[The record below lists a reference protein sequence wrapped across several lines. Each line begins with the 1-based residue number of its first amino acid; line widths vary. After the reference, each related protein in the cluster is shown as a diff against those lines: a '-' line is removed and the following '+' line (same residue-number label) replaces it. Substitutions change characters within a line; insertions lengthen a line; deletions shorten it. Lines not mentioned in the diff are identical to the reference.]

1 MWTKSGPHRG
11 GGDTVT
17 VNGPGSAGGQW
28 APAST
33 VEIRELEC
41 FLVLADELHF
51 GRTGERL
58 YVSQSRVSQLIRSLE
73 QRIGAR
79 LVDRTSR
86 RVRLTRLGEDF
97 LQALRP
103 AYAALRDT
111 VDNARAAASG
121 LNGPLRIG
129 FQGIVGYAFMDV
141 IGEFEGRYPECAVR
155 LTELP
160 LSDPFGPLYR
170 GEVDTA
176 VVLLPV
182 AEPTLVLGPVFSRQP
197 QYLAVSRRHAF
208 ATRTAL
214 DAEDLATTP
223 LLGVAAPAPDYWREA
238 QAPTRTP
245 SGTPVPQGPTIGTL
259 QEGLSLVAANRGVML
274 LCHPT
279 TEHHHRRD
287 VAYVP
292 VTGLP
297 DSALGLIWRRD
308 LHNARVR
315 AFAEAVANALV
326 HQQDSTEPIQQQAS
340 SVH

>member
-1 MWTKSGPHRG
+1 MA
-11 GGDTVT
+11 VT
-17 VNGPGSAGGQW
+17 GPGGTGEER

-41 FLVLADELHF
+41 FLILAEELHF

-58 YVSQSRVSQLIRSLE
+58 YVSQGRVSQLIRSLE

-79 LVDRTSR
+79 LADRTSR
-86 RVRLTRLGEDF
+86 RVRLTPLGEDF
-97 LQALRP
+97 LDALRP

-111 VDNARAAASG
+111 VENARAAALGVS
-121 LNGPLRIG
+121 GPLRIG
-129 FQGIVGYAFMDV
+129 FQGVMGYGFMEV
-141 IGEFEGRYPECAVR
+141 VAKFEDRYPGCPTR
-155 LTELP
+155 ITELP
-160 LSDPFGPLYR
+160 LSDPFGSLHR
-170 GEVDTA
+170 DEVDTA

-182 AEPTLVLGPVFSRQP
+182 EEPTLVLGRVFSRQP
-197 QYLAVSRRHAF
+197 QYLAVSHRHLF

-223 LLGVAAPAPDYWREA
+223 LVGVAAPAPDYWREV

-245 SGTPVPQGPTIGTL
+245 SGTPVPQGPAVGTL

-279 TEHHHRRD
+279 TEYHSRRD
-287 VAYVP
+287 VAYIP

-297 DSALGLIWRRD
+297 DSALGLVWRGDRE
-308 LHNARVR
+308 NARVR
-315 AFAEAVANALV
+315 AFADAVGDALV
-326 HQQDSTEPIQQQAS
+326 
-340 SVH
+340 

>member
-1 MWTKSGPHRG
+1 MAVAET
-11 GGDTVT
+11 
-17 VNGPGSAGGQW
+17 GSASGQR
-28 APAST
+28 AAAGT

-41 FLVLADELHF
+41 FLILAEELHF
-51 GRTGERL
+51 GRTGDRL

-86 RVRLTRLGEDF
+86 RVRLTRRGEDF
-97 LQALRP
+97 LTALRP
-103 AYAALRDT
+103 AYIALRDT

-121 LNGPLRIG
+121 LSGPLRIG
-129 FQGIVGYAFMDV
+129 FQGVVGHGLIDV
-141 IGEFEGRYPECAVR
+141 IGEFEDRFSECAVEIA
-155 LTELP
+155 ELP

-170 GEVDTA
+170 DEVNIA

-197 QYLAVSRRHAF
+197 QYLAVSRRHPF
-208 ATRTAL
+208 AGRIAL

-223 LLGVAAPAPDYWREA
+223 LVGVAAPAPDYWRET
-238 QAPTRTP
+238 QAPTFTP
-245 SGTPVPQGPTIGTL
+245 SGTPVPRGPEAGTL

-274 LCHPT
+274 LCYPT
-279 TEHHHRRD
+279 TEHHQRRD

-297 DSALGLIWRRD
+297 DSALGLVWRGDRETA
-308 LHNARVR
+308 LVR
-315 AFAEAVANALV
+315 AFADAVAGVLA
-326 HQQDSTEPIQQQAS
+326 
-340 SVH
+340 

>member
-1 MWTKSGPHRG
+1 M
-11 GGDTVT
+11 TVT
-17 VNGPGSAGGQW
+17 APGVTGGER
-28 APAST
+28 APTST

-41 FLVLADELHF
+41 FLILAEELHF

-58 YVSQSRVSQLIRSLE
+58 YVSQGRVSQLIRSLE

-86 RVRLTRLGEDF
+86 RVRLTPLGEDF
-97 LQALRP
+97 LNALRP

-111 VDNARAAASG
+111 VDNARAAALGVS
-121 LNGPLRIG
+121 GPLRIG
-129 FQGIVGYAFMDV
+129 FQGIAGYGFMDV
-141 IGEFEGRYPECAVR
+141 VGEFEDRYPGCATQI
-155 LTELP
+155 TELP
-160 LSDPFGPLYR
+160 LSDPFGPLHR
-170 GEVDTA
+170 DEVDTA

-182 AEPTLVLGPVFSRQP
+182 EEPTLVLGPVFSRQP
-197 QYLAVSRRHAF
+197 QYLAVSRRHLF

-223 LLGVAAPAPDYWREA
+223 VVGVAAPAPDYWREV

-245 SGTPVPQGPTIGTL
+245 SGIPVPQGPAVGTL

-279 TEHHHRRD
+279 TEYHHRRD
-287 VAYVP
+287 VAFVP

-297 DSALGLIWRRD
+297 DSALGLVWRGDRE
-308 LHNARVR
+308 NARVR
-315 AFAEAVANALV
+315 AFAEAVADALV
-326 HQQDSTEPIQQQAS
+326 
-340 SVH
+340 

>member
-1 MWTKSGPHRG
+1 MA
-11 GGDTVT
+11 VT
-17 VNGPGSAGGQW
+17 GPGAVGGER
-28 APAST
+28 APASA

-41 FLVLADELHF
+41 FLVLAEELHF

-58 YVSQSRVSQLIRSLE
+58 YVSQGGVSQLIRSLE

-86 RVRLTRLGEDF
+86 RVGLTPLGEDF
-97 LQALRP
+97 LTALRP

-111 VDNARAAASG
+111 VENARAAALG
-121 LNGPLRIG
+121 VGGPLRIG
-129 FQGIVGYAFMDV
+129 FQGVAGDGFTGV
-141 IGEFEGRYPECAVR
+141 IAEFEDRHPGCAVR
-155 LTELP
+155 ITELP

-170 GEVDTA
+170 DEVDTA

-182 AEPTLVLGPVFSRQP
+182 REPALALGPVFSRQP
-197 QYLAVSRRHAF
+197 QYLAVSRRHAL
-208 ATRTAL
+208 ATRTVL
-214 DAEDLATTP
+214 DAEDLATAP
-223 LLGVAAPAPDYWREA
+223 LVGIAAPAPGYWREA

-245 SGTPVPQGPTIGTL
+245 SGTPVPRGPAVDTL

-279 TEHHHRRD
+279 AEYQRRRD

-297 DSALGLIWRRD
+297 HSALGLVWHRD
-308 LHNARVR
+308 RENARVR
-315 AFAEAVANALV
+315 AFAAAVAGALA
-326 HQQDSTEPIQQQAS
+326 QDLPRDPSGGGHRQDVGGQGARPG
-340 SVH
+340 

>member
-1 MWTKSGPHRG
+1 MA
-11 GGDTVT
+11 VA
-17 VNGPGSAGGQW
+17 GPGTTGGQR
-28 APAST
+28 AAVGT

-41 FLVLADELHF
+41 FLVLAEELHF

-97 LQALRP
+97 LTALRP
-103 AYAALRDT
+103 AYTALRDT

-121 LNGPLRIG
+121 LSGPLRIG
-129 FQGIVGYAFMDV
+129 FQGVVGYGFMDV
-141 IGEFEGRYPECAVR
+141 IGEFEDRFPESATR
-155 LTELP
+155 IAELP
-160 LSDPFGPLYR
+160 LSDPFGPLHR
-170 GEVDTA
+170 DEVDIA

-182 AEPTLVLGPVFSRQP
+182 AELALVLGPVFSRQP
-197 QYLAVSRRHAF
+197 QYLAVSRRHPF
-208 ATRTAL
+208 ADRTGL
-214 DAEDLATTP
+214 DAEDLATAP
-223 LLGVAAPAPDYWREA
+223 LVGIAAPAPDYWREA

-245 SGTPVPQGPTIGTL
+245 SGTPIPQGPEVSTL

-279 TEHHHRRD
+279 TEHHQRRD
-287 VAYVP
+287 VAYVS

-297 DSALGLIWRRD
+297 DSALGLVWRGGRET
-308 LHNARVR
+308 AWVR
-315 AFAEAVANALV
+315 AFADAVADAL
-326 HQQDSTEPIQQQAS
+326 D
-340 SVH
+340 